1 MSDRRFTFESQIPV
15 SAEEAFAWHLRE
27 GALERLFPPWLNV
40 EFLFPPTSP
49 DQVGREVGFK
59 LRWGLF
65 TCKWV
70 LAHKN
75 CIPGREFS
83 DVQIR
88 GPFRHYLHRR
98 RFIPR
103 AGYIPSR
110 CLSSQISDEIAYLL
124 PVAFLNKRIER
135 EFVRCFSWQHAI
147 LREDLRAIERY
158 AKEPLK
164 ILLSGSSGFVGS
176 RLKLFLK
183 AAGHEVVRLVR
194 DKKESGEDAI
204 VWDPVRGEAR
214 KEDFENFDAVIHL
227 AGAGISNHRWS
238 KKVKEQLFLS
248 RCRDTWLLSQI
259 LCRLYRPP
267 KTFISASA
275 MGYYGD
281 RKEEELTEASAKGE
295 GFLADLCEKWE
306 RATDAIANR
315 GTRVVHARFGAVLG
329 AKGGVLRKMIRPF
342 LWGAGGKLGGG
353 KQYLSWIG
361 IDDLLGG
368 LYHCL
373 MKEEIEGPV
382 NLTAPQAVSQGEFTR
397 ILAKKVGRPAFFH
410 LPAWVLKVAL
420 GEMAQELI
428 LSSQKVKPQKL
439 LETGYSFRYPDL
451 KTALDFVM

>member
-1 MSDRRFTFESQIPV
+1 MSDRRFTFESQLPV

-49 DQVGREVGFK
+49 DQEGREVGFK
-59 LRWGLF
+59 LRWGPFLF
-65 TCKWV
+65 KWV
-70 LAHKN
+70 LVHKN
-75 CIPGREFS
+75 CIYGREFS
-83 DVQIR
+83 DVQIK
-88 GPFRHYLHRR
+88 GPFRHYSHRY
-98 RFIPR
+98 RF
-103 AGYIPSR
+103 
-110 CLSSQISDEIAYLL
+110 SSQFSDEITYSS
-124 PVAFLNKRIER
+124 PVAFLNKRIEKQFLR
-135 EFVRCFSWQHAI
+135 YFSWKHAV
-147 LREDLRAIERY
+147 LREDLRAIDRY

-164 ILLSGSSGFVGS
+164 ILLSGSSGFIGS
-176 RLKLFLK
+176 RLKVFLK
-183 AAGHEVVRLVR
+183 LAGHEVVRLVR
-194 DKKESGEDAI
+194 DKKESGKDAI
-204 VWDPVRGEAR
+204 FWDPARGEVR
-214 KEDFENFDAVIHL
+214 KEDFESFDAVIHL

-238 KKVKEQLFLS
+238 KKVKQQLFLS
-248 RCRDTWLLSQI
+248 RCRDTWLLSQL
-259 LCRLYRPP
+259 LCRLYQPP

-275 MGYYGD
+275 IGYYGD
-281 RKEEELTEASAKGE
+281 RKEEELTEASARGE

-329 AKGGVLRKMIRPF
+329 AKGGMLRKVIRPF
-342 LWGAGGKLGGG
+342 LWGAGGRLGGG
-353 KQYLSWIG
+353 KQYFSWIG

-373 MKEEIEGPV
+373 MKEEIEGPI
-382 NLTAPQAVSQGEFTR
+382 NLVALQAVSQEEFTR
-397 ILAKKVGRPAFFH
+397 LLAKKVGRPAFFH
-410 LPAWVLKVAL
+410 LPAWVLKLAL